1 MDAQSEALL
10 VGTRNWVWGLRREC
24 HRLGY
29 ELPLSTQRARRV
41 DVQYVLGLQ
50 ATQQQRAWEALS
62 VCPRTCRTEGA
73 AKCTYWRGFSRRGSR
88 CACGSSGSG
97 TRRGA
102 SAAIYGL
109 DLAAAHCQW

>member
-50 ATQQQRAWEALS
+50 ATQQQRAWRCALGRAG
-62 VCPRTCRTEGA
+62 PRVQLSARIGEDFPA
-73 AKCTYWRGFSRRGSR
+73 RRGSR